1 MNNMNKSNGI
11 LKSMFKMNINKGHH
25 PNQTMEINR
34 SNRFTPSKKPQKKIF
49 SINNKGNINSNYE
62 RIKKYQQSLQKYNIN
77 NMIKSSKN
85 RKNIDKN
92 VYFKNMFNGSNI
104 PNSYKNNPNNSKT
117 INNSKNKN
125 YNTSLQ
131 KKMGSKSYVNLFQN
145 NIYNNNEH
153 IPHGAGLT
161 ISNSIYEKIYDFE
174 IQNNNNSNIRNN
186 DNNSNSNEYKTFVS
200 EVNNIINVLLN
211 YINIIKKEYEK
222 IIVKK
227 VQNKDKE
234 ISKLKTEKEY
244 LIKENKDLKYKIIE
258 MFYCIKR
265 YENNKDKNKDKN
277 LKYIK
282 LLINE
287 NIYLRNCTDKTNNIN
302 KSYFAQLEN
311 DIRNQISQKELLI
324 QKKMEEEKNNQNVKI
339 DNINDNNKDKEQNND
354 NDKNPFLT
362 INNNSGNNL
371 SSKINHKRQ
380 RTQFKLGFPL
390 KSENNNKMNED
401 EKLNNNRDV
410 LSEYINVIKN
420 NTLLLSKAENSSQ
433 KNLLIGKKNNENVN
447 EDKIKKEKIDNN
459 NLSIESDTDTI
470 VHVDNSIESINNKTC
485 PNNEN
490 SNTIKDTTNKILQG
504 IHYSSPDDKY
514 IKRIEF
520 TK

>member
-1 MNNMNKSNGI
+1 
-11 LKSMFKMNINKGHH
+11 MFKMNINKGHH

-258 MFYCIKR
+258 MFYCIKK

-339 DNINDNNKDKEQNND
+339 DNINDNNKEKEQNND

-433 KNLLIGKKNNENVN
+433 KNLLIGKKNNENAN

>member
-1 MNNMNKSNGI
+1 MNKSNGI

-339 DNINDNNKDKEQNND
+339 DNINDNNKEKEQNND

>member
-1 MNNMNKSNGI
+1 MLI
-11 LKSMFKMNINKGHH
+11 L
-25 PNQTMEINR
+25 
-34 SNRFTPSKKPQKKIF
+34 KPQKKIF
-49 SINNKGNINSNYE
+49 SINNKGNINSNFE

-145 NIYNNNEH
+145 NMYNNNEH

-174 IQNNNNSNIRNN
+174 IQNNNNSNINNNENN
-186 DNNSNSNEYKTFVS
+186 DNNSNEYKTFVS

-222 IIVKK
+222 IIIKK
-227 VQNKDKE
+227 VQSKDKE
-234 ISKLKTEKEY
+234 ISKLKSEKEY
-244 LIKENKDLKYKIIE
+244 LIQENKNLKYKIIE

-282 LLINE
+282 LLLNE
-287 NIYLRNCTDKTNNIN
+287 NTYLRSCTDKSNNIN
-302 KSYFAQLEN
+302 KSYFMQLEN
-311 DIRNQISQKELLI
+311 DIRNQISQKE
-324 QKKMEEEKNNQNVKI
+324 
-339 DNINDNNKDKEQNND
+339 
-354 NDKNPFLT
+354 
-362 INNNSGNNL
+362 
-371 SSKINHKRQ
+371 
-380 RTQFKLGFPL
+380 
-390 KSENNNKMNED
+390 
-401 EKLNNNRDV
+401 
-410 LSEYINVIKN
+410 
-420 NTLLLSKAENSSQ
+420 
-433 KNLLIGKKNNENVN
+433 
-447 EDKIKKEKIDNN
+447 
-459 NLSIESDTDTI
+459 
-470 VHVDNSIESINNKTC
+470 
-485 PNNEN
+485 
-490 SNTIKDTTNKILQG
+490 
-504 IHYSSPDDKY
+504 
-514 IKRIEF
+514 IKRR
-520 TK
+520 

>member
-339 DNINDNNKDKEQNND
+339 DNINDNNKEKEQNND

-433 KNLLIGKKNNENVN
+433 KNLLIGKKNNESAN
-447 EDKIKKEKIDNN
+447 EDKTKRDKIDN

>member
-1 MNNMNKSNGI
+1 
-11 LKSMFKMNINKGHH
+11 MNINKGHH

-49 SINNKGNINSNYE
+49 SINNKGNINSNFE

-92 VYFKNMFNGSNI
+92 VYFKNNMFNGSNI

-145 NIYNNNEH
+145 NMYNNNNEH
-153 IPHGAGLT
+153 IPHGTGLT
-161 ISNSIYEKIYDFE
+161 ISNSVYEKIYDFE
-174 IQNNNNSNIRNN
+174 IQNNNNSNINNN
-186 DNNSNSNEYKTFVS
+186 DYNNNDYKAFVD

-211 YINIIKKEYEK
+211 YISIIKKEYEK
-222 IIVKK
+222 TIIKK
-227 VQNKDKE
+227 VQIKDKE
-234 ISKLKTEKEY
+234 INKLKSEKEY
-244 LIKENKDLKYKIIE
+244 LIKENKNLKYKIIE
-258 MFYCIKR
+258 MFYCIKK
-265 YENNKDKNKDKN
+265 YENNKDKSKDKY

-287 NIYLRNCTDKTNNIN
+287 NIYLRNCTNKSNNIN
-302 KSYFAQLEN
+302 KTYFIQLEN
-311 DIRNQISQKELLI
+311 DIRNQLLQKELLI
-324 QKKMEEEKNNQNVKI
+324 QKKIEEEKNNQNNKI
-339 DNINDNNKDKEQNND
+339 DKDNNKENEQNND
-354 NDKNPFLT
+354 SNPFLT
-362 INNNSGNNL
+362 INNNSGNNI

-380 RTQFKLGFPL
+380 RTQFKLGFPI

-410 LSEYINVIKN
+410 LTEYINVIKN
-420 NTLLLSKAENSSQ
+420 NSLLLSKAENSSQ
-433 KNLLIGKKNNENVN
+433 KNLLIGKKNNESDS
-447 EDKIKKEKIDNN
+447 EDKNKREATDNN

-470 VHVDNSIESINNKTC
+470 VYVDNNNDSINNKTC

-490 SNTIKDTTNKILQG
+490 TNMTKDTTNKILQG
-504 IHYSSPDDKY
+504 LHYSSPDDKY

>member
-49 SINNKGNINSNYE
+49 SINNKGNINSNFE

-145 NIYNNNEH
+145 NMYNNNEH

-174 IQNNNNSNIRNN
+174 IQNNNNSNINNNENN
-186 DNNSNSNEYKTFVS
+186 DNNSNEYKTFVS

-222 IIVKK
+222 IIIKK
-227 VQNKDKE
+227 VQSKDKE
-234 ISKLKTEKEY
+234 ISKLKSEKEY
-244 LIKENKDLKYKIIE
+244 LIQENKNLKYKIIE

-282 LLINE
+282 LLLNE
-287 NIYLRNCTDKTNNIN
+287 NTYLRSCTDKSNNIN
-302 KSYFAQLEN
+302 KSYFMQLEN

-324 QKKMEEEKNNQNVKI
+324 QKKIEEEKNNQNAKI
-339 DNINDNNKDKEQNND
+339 DNNNNKENEQN
-354 NDKNPFLT
+354 NDKNPFIT
-362 INNNSGNNL
+362 INNNSGNNAN
-371 SSKINHKRQ
+371 SKINHKRQ

-390 KSENNNKMNED
+390 KSENNNKINEE
-401 EKLNNNRDV
+401 EKLNSNRDV
-410 LSEYINVIKN
+410 LSDYLNVIKN

-447 EDKIKKEKIDNN
+447 EDKNKKEGINNN

-470 VHVDNSIESINNKTC
+470 VHVDNNNDTINNKTC

-490 SNTIKDTTNKILQG
+490 NNTMKDTTNKILQG
-504 IHYSSPDDKY
+504 LHYSSPDDKY
-514 IKRIEF
+514 IRRIEF